1 MNMSADDARKLFVGG
16 LAESVGDAE
25 LRAFFEAADFAVE
38 HVAVPRDR
46 ETGRPRGFGFV
57 TLATEADA
65 ARASDALNNAV
76 CGGRPLRIRP
86 FSQDGPAKRG
96 GEERPRRAPEAS
108 LFLGKL
114 PYDATAEEITELF
127 ASRGVSVTRVTLPLG
142 PDGRPRGFG
151 FASIESEAAAEE
163 AVEKLTDLTLKGRA
177 IVVSRAQAKGTRNDG
192 PRSDDRFAAPST
204 RFRPGAGS
212 APGGFGG
219 PPPQEGEGVSPPPR
233 VGGAAPF
240 RAEDRRPPPAKK
252 AEKPKRSNLAPQRG
266 QRRER
271 GGGGSWQKWD
281 DDDE

>member
-57 TLATEADA
+57 TLASEADA
-65 ARASDALNNAV
+65 ARASEALNNAV

-96 GEERPRRAPEAS
+96 GEDRPRRAPEAS

-114 PYDATAEEITELF
+114 PYDATPEEITDLF
-127 ASRGVSVTRVTLPLG
+127 ASRGVTVTRVTLPLG

-151 FASIESEAAAEE
+151 FASIESEAAAEA

-177 IVVSRAQAKGTRNDG
+177 IVVSRAQAKGSRSNDG
-192 PRSDDRFAAPST
+192 RSDFSGSGNRY
-204 RFRPGAGS
+204 RGAGP

-219 PPPQEGEGVSPPPR
+219 PAPFESDSVPPPSR
-233 VGGAAPF
+233 LGGGAPF
-240 RAEDRRPPPAKK
+240 RAEERRPAPKK
-252 AEKPKRSNLAPQRG
+252 AEKPRRSNLAPQRG

>member
-1 MNMSADDARKLFVGG
+1 MSADDARKLFVGG

-57 TLATEADA
+57 TLASEADA
-65 ARASDALNNAV
+65 ARASEALNNAV

-96 GEERPRRAPEAS
+96 GEDRPRRAPEAS

-114 PYDATAEEITELF
+114 PYDATPEEITDLF
-127 ASRGVSVTRVTLPLG
+127 ASRGVTVTRVTLPLG

-151 FASIESEAAAEE
+151 FASIESEAAAEA

-177 IVVSRAQAKGTRNDG
+177 IVVSRAQAKGSRSNDG
-192 PRSDDRFAAPST
+192 RSDFSGSGNRY
-204 RFRPGAGS
+204 RGAGP

-219 PPPQEGEGVSPPPR
+219 PAPFESDSVPPPSR
-233 VGGAAPF
+233 LGGGAPF
-240 RAEDRRPPPAKK
+240 RAEERRPAPKK
-252 AEKPKRSNLAPQRG
+252 AEKPRRSNLAPQRG

>member
-1 MNMSADDARKLFVGG
+1 MSADDARKLFVGG

-57 TLATEADA
+57 TLASEADA
-65 ARASDALNNAV
+65 ARASEALNNAV

-96 GEERPRRAPEAS
+96 GEDRPRRAPEAS

-114 PYDATAEEITELF
+114 PYDATPEEITDLF
-127 ASRGVSVTRVTLPLG
+127 ASRGVTVTRVTLPLG

-151 FASIESEAAAEE
+151 FASIESEAAAEA

-177 IVVSRAQAKGTRNDG
+177 IVVSRAQAKGSRSNDG
-192 PRSDDRFAAPST
+192 RSDFSGSGN
-204 RFRPGAGS
+204 RFRGAGP

-219 PPPQEGEGVSPPPR
+219 PAPFESDSVPPPSR
-233 VGGAAPF
+233 LGGGAPF
-240 RAEDRRPPPAKK
+240 RAEERRPAPKK
-252 AEKPKRSNLAPQRG
+252 AEKPRRSNLAPQRG

>member
-1 MNMSADDARKLFVGG
+1 MSADDARKLFVGG

-57 TLATEADA
+57 TLASEADA
-65 ARASDALNNAV
+65 ARASEALNNAV

-96 GEERPRRAPEAS
+96 GEDRPRRAPEAS

-114 PYDATAEEITELF
+114 PYDATPEEITDLF
-127 ASRGVSVTRVTLPLG
+127 ASRGVTVTRVTLPLG

-151 FASIESEAAAEE
+151 FASIESEAAAEA

-177 IVVSRAQAKGTRNDG
+177 IVVSRAQAKGSRPNDG
-192 PRSDDRFAAPST
+192 GRSDFSGSGN
-204 RFRPGAGS
+204 RFRGAGP

-219 PPPQEGEGVSPPPR
+219 PAPFESESVPPPSR
-233 VGGAAPF
+233 LGGGGAPF
-240 RAEDRRPPPAKK
+240 RAEERRPAPKK
-252 AEKPKRSNLAPQRG
+252 AEKPRRSNLAPQRG

>member
-1 MNMSADDARKLFVGG
+1 MSADDARKLFVGG

-57 TLATEADA
+57 TLASEADA
-65 ARASDALNNAV
+65 ARASEALNNAV

-96 GEERPRRAPEAS
+96 GEDRPRRAPEAS

-114 PYDATAEEITELF
+114 PYDATPEEITDLF
-127 ASRGVSVTRVTLPLG
+127 ASRGVTVTRVTLPLG

-151 FASIESEAAAEE
+151 FASIESEAAAEA

-177 IVVSRAQAKGTRNDG
+177 IVVSRAQAKGSRPNDG
-192 PRSDDRFAAPST
+192 GRSDFSGSGN
-204 RFRPGAGS
+204 RFRGAGP

-219 PPPQEGEGVSPPPR
+219 PAPFESDSVPPPSR
-233 VGGAAPF
+233 LGGGAPF
-240 RAEDRRPPPAKK
+240 RAEERRPAPKK
-252 AEKPKRSNLAPQRG
+252 AEKPRRSNLAPQRG

>member
-57 TLATEADA
+57 TLASEADA
-65 ARASDALNNAV
+65 ARASEALNNAV

-96 GEERPRRAPEAS
+96 GEDRPRRAPEAS

-114 PYDATAEEITELF
+114 PYDATPEEITDLF
-127 ASRGVSVTRVTLPLG
+127 ASRGVTVTRVTLPLG

-151 FASIESEAAAEE
+151 FASIESEAAAEA

-177 IVVSRAQAKGTRNDG
+177 IVVSRAQAKGSRSNDG
-192 PRSDDRFAAPST
+192 RSDFSGSGN
-204 RFRPGAGS
+204 RFRGAGP

-219 PPPQEGEGVSPPPR
+219 PAPFESDSVPPPSR
-233 VGGAAPF
+233 LGGGAPF
-240 RAEDRRPPPAKK
+240 RAEERRPAPKK
-252 AEKPKRSNLAPQRG
+252 AEKPRRSNLAPQRG